1 MNNSSLG
8 IILNYYFY
16 KETSLILDVFTKNYG
31 RISLVAKGARRES
44 SKYKGKIIYFQTL
57 ELDWGGKG
65 DLFTLY
71 NLDWT
76 GKNKIFTG
84 HQLINAY
91 YLNELLF
98 KLLPKA
104 EENIN
109 IFNLY
114 NDTLIL
120 LSNTENSIPI
130 LRNYEYSFLDYLGY
144 KPRLETEIDNNKPIS
159 EHLHYQYV
167 LDLGPK
173 QVQVSDGKLI
183 FSGDSLIKIK
193 NRNWKD
199 MKVLNDAKLLFR
211 EIINNIIGYKK
222 VYSRELVN
230 FFYNDKS
237 KR

>member
-31 RISLVAKGARRES
+31 RISLIAKGARRES

-76 GKNKIFTG
+76 GKNKFFTG
-84 HQLINAY
+84 SQLINAY

-98 KLLPKA
+98 KLLPRA

-109 IFNLY
+109 IFDLY
-114 NDTLIL
+114 NETLIH
-120 LSNTENSIPI
+120 LSNTDNPIPI
-130 LRNYEYSFLDYLGY
+130 LRNYEYSFLDHLGY

-159 EHLHYQYV
+159 ENLHYEYV
-167 LDLGPK
+167 LDSGPK
-173 QVQVSDGKLI
+173 QVQFSDGKLV

-193 NRNWKD
+193 NRNWND
-199 MKVLNDAKLLFR
+199 LQVLNDAKLLFR